1 MSNVVSLQEYREKKY
16 PSPPGR
22 TPLQALLVLIEE
34 AVRGI
39 RSERKKRRPK
49 KNRSRR
55 AVRRRVA
62 GS

>member
-22 TPLQALLVLIEE
+22 TPLQALLDLIEE

-39 RSERKKRRPK
+39 RSERKKKRPK
-49 KNRSRR
+49 NRNRR
-55 AVRRRVA
+55 TVRRRVA